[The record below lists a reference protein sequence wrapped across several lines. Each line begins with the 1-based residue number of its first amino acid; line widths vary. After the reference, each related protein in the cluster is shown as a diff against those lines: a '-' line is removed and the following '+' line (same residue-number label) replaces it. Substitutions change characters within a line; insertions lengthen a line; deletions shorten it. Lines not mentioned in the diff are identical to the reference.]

1 MCRLIQSFL
10 PLQSLS
16 PFHRLNQYPLTI
28 TSSLAISARVSSQ
41 LSPRQFHFARVIHN
55 TANRLVIVTIP
66 SLLTWSDL
74 VSLFAIL
81 VPRALGFSF
90 AHSSVVCSSNSLSE
104 GSLPRVSGFSHADL
118 AFRTASSASLVHHE
132 RLRLSVFAAR
142 AHRGIRGTTP
152 HSPSRA

>member
-1 MCRLIQSFL
+1 MWRLIQSFL

-28 TSSLAISARVSSQ
+28 TSSLALSARVSSQ
-41 LSPRQFHFARVIHN
+41 VSPSRVIHN

-74 VSLFAIL
+74 ASLSGIL
-81 VPRALGFSF
+81 APRALGFSF

-104 GSLPRVSGFSHADL
+104 GSLPCDSGFSHADL
-118 AFRTASSASLVHHE
+118 AFRTASSASLLHHE
-132 RLRLSVFAAR
+132 RLRLSVSAAR